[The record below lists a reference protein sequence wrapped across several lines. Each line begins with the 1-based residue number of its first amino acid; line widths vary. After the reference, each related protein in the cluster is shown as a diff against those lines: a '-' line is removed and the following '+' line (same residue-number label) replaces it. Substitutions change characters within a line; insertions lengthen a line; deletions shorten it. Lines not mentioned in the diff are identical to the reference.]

1 MNIGH
6 NQTASVPDQIAL
18 FPLSG
23 VVLMP
28 FAHIPLNVFEDRY
41 INMVNDSFANGH
53 FIEIV
58 HPQIDAKDPVP
69 EDAKLY
75 QIGTLAR
82 IFSFFDPG
90 EGAYQI
96 TLQGVMRFQI
106 TDTATSPRG
115 YRTATVDYGP
125 YVDDLAQSTEENG
138 PERVQLVELMH
149 NYLNSRE
156 IDVDW
161 EAVDGASY
169 AALVSS
175 LIMTCPFSSSEKQA
189 LLEITDDTECAR
201 MLIQLFHMSLS
212 GETGNAVKH

>member
-1 MNIGH
+1 MNTEH
-6 NQTASVPDQIAL
+6 NQTASAPDQIAL

-41 INMVNDSFANGH
+41 INMVNDSFSNGH
-53 FIEIV
+53 YMGIV
-58 HPQIDAKDPVP
+58 QPKLDAKDPVP
-69 EDAKLY
+69 ADTEIYK
-75 QIGTLAR
+75 IGTVAR

-96 TLQGVMRFQI
+96 TLQGVMRFKI
-106 TDTATSPRG
+106 TATDISPRG

-125 YVDDLAQSTEENG
+125 YVEDVLQTTEEDG
-138 PERVQLVELMH
+138 PGRTQLVELMH

-161 EAVDGASY
+161 EAVNGASY

-175 LIMTCPFSSSEKQA
+175 LIMTCPFSSGEKQA
-189 LLEITDDTECAR
+189 LLEMTDPTERAR

-212 GETGNAVKH
+212 TDQGSTVKH

>member
-6 NQTASVPDQIAL
+6 NQTASAPNQIAL

-53 FIEIV
+53 YMGIV
-58 HPQIDAKDPVP
+58 QPQLDAKDPVP
-69 EDAKLY
+69 EDAEIY

-96 TLQGVMRFQI
+96 TLQGVMRFKI
-106 TDTATSPRG
+106 TDTNTSARG

-125 YVDDLAQSTEENG
+125 YADDVKQTTEENG
-138 PERVQLVELMH
+138 PGRTQLVELMH

-161 EAVDGASY
+161 EAVNGASY

-175 LIMTCPFSSSEKQA
+175 LIMTCPFSSGEKQA
-189 LLEITDDTECAR
+189 LLEMTDPTERAR

-212 GETGNAVKH
+212 TDQGNAVRH